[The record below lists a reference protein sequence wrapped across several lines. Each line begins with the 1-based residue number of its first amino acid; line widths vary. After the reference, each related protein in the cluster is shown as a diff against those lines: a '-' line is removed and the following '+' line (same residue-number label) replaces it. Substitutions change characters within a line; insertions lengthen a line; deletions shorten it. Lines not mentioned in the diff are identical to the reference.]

1 MKAFIAATFITTM
14 QKERIVAFP
23 RQNGYFKASQCY
35 VISTLLIL
43 FSLFFILLCMETPFD
58 TRYFAGAYFFN
69 IHICTLIYPH
79 SAILLLPY
87 YNNHS
92 LLLPTDLFSYLFS
105 SPVDSFTCCVLLNL
119 SQRLHMT

>member
-43 FSLFFILLCMETPFD
+43 LVCFLFYYVWRHPLTPG
-58 TRYFAGAYFFN
+58 TLQG
-69 IHICTLIYPH
+69 HI
-79 SAILLLPY
+79 
-87 YNNHS
+87 
-92 LLLPTDLFSYLFS
+92 S
-105 SPVDSFTCCVLLNL
+105 STYTYV
-119 SQRLHMT
+119 H